1 MVLEGNRR
9 GPHGRVEHSSIGGSR
24 GQAVKRG
31 LRAFGRRMTAAVV
44 MTGLGVAGAGLVA
57 AGQPAAGRDAALAE
71 AVRRGDREAVA
82 YLIEQGADIDAA
94 QDDGTT
100 ALHWAA
106 YLNDAETSAALIRA
120 GARADAANR
129 YRVTPLAL
137 AAKNGN
143 AAIIEQLVAAGV
155 DPNDPRQAV
164 NAGETPLMHAA
175 RSGRV
180 EAVRALAQAGADL
193 DAQEG
198 WNGQSALMWSAAE
211 GHVPVVEILI
221 AAGADV
227 HARSNTGATP
237 LLFAARKG
245 SLGAVRTLLAAGADV
260 NETRPDGA
268 APLLAAVVNGHEDLV
283 DLLLTAGADPNT
295 EGGST
300 RLTVPGMRAR
310 PMPLEI
316 RKLGYSERESEG
328 IVQGNI
334 FGRPLQAAVH
344 VANWHISDQFISV
357 NIDRLRVLRALL
369 AHGADVNGRNSM
381 EEPRWSG
388 ARYRRHM
395 TGATAFMLAAKSAD
409 VEVLRLL
416 LEHGADPTI
425 NTEDAIT
432 PLMAAAGISWAS
444 NQDRASEAQVLEA
457 VRLLVEELDLDVN
470 AVSDVGE
477 TPMHA
482 AAYRG
487 ANSVVQYL
495 FDRGAKL
502 DVVALDGRTPLRVA
516 DGVEYGNSFAAHPHT
531 AALLRE
537 LGAREIACP
546 APCAAAI
553 PEEAL
558 NR

>member
-1 MVLEGNRR
+1 MR
-9 GPHGRVEHSSIGGSR
+9 GP
-24 GQAVKRG
+24 
-31 LRAFGRRMTAAVV
+31 RAFGRMLAVV
-44 MTGLGVAGAGLVA
+44 AMAGVADAGPAA
-57 AGQPAAGRDAALAE
+57 AGQDAARQETALVE
-71 AVRRGDREAVA
+71 AVRRGDGQAVA
-82 YLIEQGADIDAA
+82 YLLEQGVDVDAA
-94 QDDGTT
+94 GDDGAT

-106 YLNDAETSAALIRA
+106 YLNDEATSAALIRA
-120 GARADAANR
+120 GARAGAPNS

-137 AAKNGN
+137 AARNGN
-143 AAIIEQLVAAGV
+143 AAIIGQLLAAGV

-164 NAGETPLMHAA
+164 NTGETPLMHAA
-175 RSGRV
+175 RAGRV
-180 EAVRALAQAGADL
+180 AAVRALVEAGADV

-198 WNGQSALMWSAAE
+198 WNGQSALMWAAAE
-211 GHVPVVEILI
+211 GHVPVVETLI
-221 AAGADV
+221 AAGADIR
-227 HARSNTGATP
+227 ARSNSGADAAP
-237 LLFAARKG
+237 VRHAQGQHGRRARAARG
-245 SLGAVRTLLAAGADV
+245 GRRTS
-260 NETRPDGA
+260 TRRAPT
-268 APLLAAVVNGHEDLV
+268 APLPSSSPSSTGTRTSSTSCSRPAQTPTPRAARPG
-283 DLLLTAGADPNT
+283 
-295 EGGST
+295 
-300 RLTVPGMRAR
+300 LTVQGMRAQA
-310 PMPLEI
+310 MPLAI

-328 IVQGNI
+328 IVRGNV

-357 NIDRLRVLRALL
+357 NIDRLRVVRALL
-369 AHGADVNGRNSM
+369 EHGADVNGRNSM

-395 TGATAFMLAAKSAD
+395 TGATAFMLAAKAAD

-416 LEHGADPTI
+416 LEYGADPTI
-425 NTEDAIT
+425 DTEDGIT

-457 VRLLVEELDLDVN
+457 VQMLVEELGLDVN
-470 AVSDVGE
+470 AVNDVGE

-502 DVVALDGRTPLRVA
+502 DVVALDGRTPLQVA

-531 AALLRE
+531 AVLLRE
-537 LGAREIACP
+537 LGASEIPCP

>member
-1 MVLEGNRR
+1 MMRARNLLTRR
-9 GPHGRVEHSSIGGSR
+9 LAPTLI
-24 GQAVKRG
+24 A
-31 LRAFGRRMTAAVV
+31 
-44 MTGLGVAGAGLVA
+44 
-57 AGQPAAGRDAALAE
+57 AALCVATPAPRAAAQE
-71 AVRRGDREAVA
+71 AVLADAVQQGDTPAVRSLLA
-82 YLIEQGADIDAA
+82 RNADVNATQG
-94 QDDGTT
+94 DGAT

-106 YLNDAETSAALIRA
+106 YRNDAETATALIRA
-120 GARADAANR
+120 GADVRAANDHG
-129 YRVTPLAL
+129 VTPLAL
-137 AAKNGN
+137 AARNGN
-143 AAIIEQLVAAGV
+143 AEIVAALLAAGV

-164 NAGETPLMHAA
+164 NSGETPLMLAA
-175 RSGRV
+175 RAGQVDAV
-180 EAVRALAQAGADL
+180 EILADAGADF
-193 DAQEG
+193 DARES
-198 WNGQSALMWSAAE
+198 WNGQTALMWAGAE
-211 GHVPVVEILI
+211 GHIPIVEALVSL
-221 AAGADV
+221 GADIR
-227 HARSNTGATP
+227 ARSNSGATP

-245 SLGAVRTLLAAGADV
+245 SIGAVRALLAAGADV
-260 NETRPDGA
+260 NEARPDGA
-268 APLLAAVVNGHEDLV
+268 TPLLVAVVNGHEELV
-283 DLLLTAGADPNT
+283 DLLLAEGADPNA

-300 RLTVPGMRAR
+300 RLTVQGMRAEA
-310 PMPLEI
+310 MPLVV

-328 IVQGNI
+328 IIPGNI

-344 VANWHISDQFISV
+344 VANWHISDQFIVV
-357 NIDRLRVLRALL
+357 NLDRLRVLRSLL
-369 AHGADVNGRNSM
+369 AYGADVNGRNTM

-395 TGATAFMLAAKSAD
+395 TGATAFMLAAKAAD

-425 NTEDAIT
+425 NTEDNIT

-457 VRLLVEELDLDVN
+457 VQLIVEELGADVN

-477 TPMHA
+477 TAMHA

-495 FDRGAKL
+495 FDKGGEL

-531 AALLRE
+531 AVLLRE
-537 LGAREIACP
+537 LGAREIECP

-558 NR
+558 KR

>member
-1 MVLEGNRR
+1 MPSRSALLRR
-9 GPHGRVEHSSIGGSR
+9 FPL
-24 GQAVKRG
+24 A
-31 LRAFGRRMTAAVV
+31 LAAV
-44 MTGLGVAGAGLVA
+44 GLLVAGAAPEA
-57 AGQPAAGRDAALAE
+57 AAQEAPLADAVQRGDAA
-71 AVRRGDREAVA
+71 AVRSLLALGVDVDARQGD
-82 YLIEQGADIDAA
+82 GA
-94 QDDGTT
+94 T

-106 YLNDAETSAALIRA
+106 YLDAAGTAATLIGA
-120 GARADAANR
+120 GADVQAANDLG
-129 YRVTPLAL
+129 VTPLAL
-137 AAKNGN
+137 AARNGN
-143 AAIIEQLVAAGV
+143 AGIIAQLLAAGV
-155 DPNDPRQAV
+155 DPNDPRHAV
-164 NAGETPLMHAA
+164 NAGETPLMLAA

-180 EAVRALAQAGADL
+180 DAVETLADAGAEL
-193 DAQEG
+193 DARES
-198 WNGQSALMWSAAE
+198 WNGQSALMWAGAE
-211 GHVPVVEILI
+211 GHVPVVEALI
-221 AAGADV
+221 ALGADIR
-227 HARSNTGATP
+227 ARSNSGATP

-245 SLGAVRTLLAAGADV
+245 SIGAVRALLAAGADV
-260 NETRPDGA
+260 NESRPDGA
-268 APLLAAVVNGHEDLV
+268 TPLLVAVVNGHEDLV
-283 DLLLTAGADPNT
+283 DLLLAAGADPNA

-300 RLTVPGMRAR
+300 RLTVQGMRAEA
-310 PMPLEI
+310 MPLAV

-328 IVQGNI
+328 IVAGNI

-344 VANWHISDQFISV
+344 VANWHISDQFIVV
-357 NIDRLRVLRALL
+357 NLDRMRVLRSLL
-369 AHGADVNGRNSM
+369 AYGADVNGRNTM

-425 NTEDAIT
+425 NTEDNIT

-457 VRLLVEELDLDVN
+457 VQLIVEELGADVN

-477 TPMHA
+477 TAMHA

-495 FDRGAKL
+495 FDQGAEL

-531 AALLRE
+531 AVLLRE
-537 LGAREIACP
+537 LGAREIECP

-558 NR
+558 ER